1 MNDRD
6 LQRLNELE
14 EKTAYIMARQDQ
26 QETKLAQIAARL
38 IYIEAK
44 QNRILR
50 ELGMNPEAIDSI
62 ETALADAR
70 TINLT
75 ALTDSRLN

>member
-6 LQRLNELE
+6 LRRLNELE
-14 EKTAYIMARQDQ
+14 EKTTYIMARQEQ
-26 QETKLAQIAARL
+26 QEARLARISARL

-44 QNRILR
+44 QNRIMR
-50 ELGMNPEAIDSI
+50 ELGMNPDFIDSI
-62 ETALADAR
+62 ETARADAHS
-70 TINLT
+70 INLT

>member
-44 QNRILR
+44 QNRIMR
-50 ELGMNPEAIDSI
+50 ELGMDAVDSV
-62 ETALADAR
+62 ETALTDAH

>member
-14 EKTAYIMARQDQ
+14 EKTAYIMLRQDQ
-26 QETKLAQIAARL
+26 QDTRLAQIAARL

-50 ELGMNPEAIDSI
+50 ELGMDPETIDSI

-70 TINLT
+70 SINLT

>member
-26 QETKLAQIAARL
+26 QETNLTRIAARL

-44 QNRILR
+44 QNRIMR
-50 ELGMNPEAIDSI
+50 ELGMDPDAIDSV
-62 ETALADAR
+62 ETAIADAHS
-70 TINLT
+70 INLT
-75 ALTDSRLN
+75 ALTNSRLN